1 MEATFASLIAL
12 MLSLKFTDLRTK
24 KDQEAIAQ
32 LQQQVTEL
40 TTQAKAADNEML
52 KKVMTT
58 ILPVAKAV
66 QRLNTEVGIQ

>member
-1 MEATFASLIAL
+1 MEATLASLIAL

-40 TTQAKAADNEML
+40 TAQAKEADNEML

-66 QRLNTEVGIQ
+66 QRLNTEVGLQ

>member
-12 MLSLKFTDLRTK
+12 ALSLKFTDLRTK
-24 KDQEAIAQ
+24 KNQEAIAQ

-40 TTQAKAADNEML
+40 TTQAKEADNEML

>member
-1 MEATFASLIAL
+1 MEASIASLIAL
-12 MLSLKFTDLRTK
+12 MLSLKFTDMRTK

-40 TTQAKAADNEML
+40 SEQAKAADSEML

-58 ILPVAKAV
+58 VLPVAKAV

>member
-1 MEATFASLIAL
+1 MESAVAAIIAL
-12 MLSLKFTDLRTK
+12 ALSLKFADLKSK
-24 KDQEAIAQ
+24 KAEEEIASLREKLELVEKERGEQ
-32 LQQQVTEL
+32 DTE
-40 TTQAKAADNEML
+40 TL

>member
-1 MEATFASLIAL
+1 MESAVAAIIAL
-12 MLSLKFTDLRTK
+12 ALSLKFADQRSKKAEEEIASLREK
-24 KDQEAIAQ
+24 LELVEKERGEHD
-32 LQQQVTEL
+32 TE
-40 TTQAKAADNEML
+40 TL

>member
-1 MEATFASLIAL
+1 MEATFASLLAL
-12 MLSLKFTDLRTK
+12 MLSLKFTDMRSK
-24 KDQEAIAQ
+24 KDQEAIQ
-32 LQQQVTEL
+32 ELQRQVVEL
-40 TTQAKAADNEML
+40 TEQGKAADTEML